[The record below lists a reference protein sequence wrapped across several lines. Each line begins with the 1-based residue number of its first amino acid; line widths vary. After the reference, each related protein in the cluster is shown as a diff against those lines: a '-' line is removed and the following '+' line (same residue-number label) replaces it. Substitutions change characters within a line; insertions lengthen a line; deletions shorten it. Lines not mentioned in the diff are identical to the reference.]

1 MIAISCVKYCIY
13 YCNHLSLHQQTMIFA
28 SKVSETKL
36 KKQISSKLQV
46 LYEINRDDDATVVH

>member
-1 MIAISCVKYCIY
+1 MIVIY
-13 YCNHLSLHQQTMIFA
+13 YHFIVILNNNHLSLHQQTMIFA
-28 SKVSETKL
+28 SKVSKTKS